1 MSDDA
6 QLAQRVVDKLYSR
19 DLAARTL
26 GMQIAGVRCGYTKLT
41 MRVRPDMVNGHAL
54 CHGGLIFTLADTA
67 FAFACNS
74 HNDNTLA
81 AAANIEFLAP
91 AHVGDELTAEATERW
106 RGQRSGV
113 YDVDVTNQS
122 GMRIAVFRGRAAKVH
137 GTVIDPGEEDASRG
151 KP

>member
-1 MSDDA
+1 MGDEA
-6 QLAQRVVDKLYSR
+6 QLARRVVDLLFSR
-19 DLAARTL
+19 DVAARSL
-26 GMQIAGVRCGYTKLT
+26 GVQIAGVRRGYTRLT

-74 HNDNTLA
+74 HNDNALA

-113 YDVDVTNQS
+113 YDVDVTNQA
-122 GMRIAVFRGRAAKVH
+122 GTRIAVFRGRAAKVH
-137 GTVIDPGEEDASRG
+137 GTVIDTGEEAASHG